1 MKDWG
6 HQVKTLHWRWITL
19 SKRFLFFLISVAMFT
34 CPIWKTKIK
43 TETSVCE
50 TVATNCLHCVF
61 LPNTETFLETQ
72 CGEDTKDIGESQAW
86 SHLLKKHYW
95 KRKKIVKFEVL
106 MKENKAMTKLKTIW
120 AWLWNVFHP
129 VLHMHCITVKKY
141 YPFVAQ
147 DNTYALW
154 NKPNNE

>member
-1 MKDWG
+1 MSNMKDKNKDWNFSLWNG
-6 HQVKTLHWRWITL
+6 CNKQLAL
-19 SKRFLFFLISVAMFT
+19 CFPS
-34 CPIWKTKIK
+34 
-43 TETSVCE
+43 
-50 TVATNCLHCVF
+50 
-61 LPNTETFLETQ
+61 NTETFLETQ

-141 YPFVAQ
+141 YPFIAQ

>member
-19 SKRFLFFLISVAMFT
+19 SKRFFLISVAMFT

-50 TVATNCLHCVF
+50 TVATNSLHCVF
-61 LPNTETFLETQ
+61 LQTQ
-72 CGEDTKDIGESQAW
+72 RHSWKHSVGEDTKDIGESQAW
-86 SHLLKKHYW
+86 SHLKKHYW
-95 KRKKIVKFEVL
+95 KRKKIVKLEVL
-106 MKENKAMTKLKTIW
+106 MKENKAIFKKNKKTIW

-129 VLHMHCITVKKY
+129 MLHMHCITVKKY